1 MDPQRREFPPT
12 LPSSFDP
19 ADLPSPSPAVLQI
32 IRACARQEI
41 TSRQLSRLVSMDAV
55 LTAALLRIVNSA
67 YFGFAGKIK
76 TIPHAVT
83 IIGTRSLRNLVLCIS
98 VRDALRAKTIPGFD
112 RGAYTDDVLRR
123 AVCAR
128 CLGAAQGLDGDEC
141 FTLGLLQDFGLL
153 ALCYVLPEHAQRYAE
168 LRRASPEERYRLE
181 TTYFGTTHDQVG
193 QALASAWGL
202 PEEFTTAIGCHH
214 GSEAL
219 KPSPEHKLAC
229 IAQCADWMTAVFTAT
244 AKHAALTE
252 CRRHLEA
259 SFGMD
264 AAACEPLLER
274 ASELV
279 EQAAAD
285 LGMHLHEHI
294 RFEQVMREANLRL
307 AAENLSYQDLVWQLQ
322 ETLQERDQL
331 AHELDRELE
340 LAREVQRSLLP
351 RDNGPALPLT
361 GLNIPACELS
371 GDFYDYFR
379 VPDGRIYFSLADVA
393 GKGTN
398 AALLMVKTGTLFR
411 SLGKRLTAPEELL
424 QQINEELCETATR
437 GMFVTMI
444 AGVYD
449 PHLRQLRLVNA
460 GHPPALLLARH
471 GRVQAIAAAAP
482 PLGILSG
489 HDFPAITVTLGRSAL
504 YLFSDGVI
512 EAKLEDGR
520 TLGLRGLTRLL
531 LGLRELPPAARLQAV
546 VSRLQ
551 RAAGAARDDITLLLL
566 EDARGG
572 A

>member
-1 MDPQRREFPPT
+1 MRGFPPT
-12 LPSSFDP
+12 LPASFDP

-32 IRACARQEI
+32 IRACSRQEI

-67 YFGFAGKIK
+67 YFGFAEKIK

-112 RGAYTDDVLRR
+112 RAAYTDDVLRR

-128 CLGAAQGLDGDEC
+128 CLGTTQGLDGDEC

-153 ALCYVLPEHAQRYAE
+153 ALCYVLPEHAGRYAE
-168 LRRASPEERYRLE
+168 LRCASPEGRYHLE
-181 TTYFGTTHDQVG
+181 TNYFGTTHDRVG

-202 PEEFTTAIGCHH
+202 PEEFATAIGCHH
-214 GSEAL
+214 WSEMQNS
-219 KPSPEHKLAC
+219 SPERKLAR
-229 IAQCADWMTAVFTAT
+229 IALCADWMTAVFTAT
-244 AKHAALTE
+244 AKHATLAD
-252 CRRHLEA
+252 CQQHLQA

-264 AAACEPLLER
+264 ATACEQLLER

-294 RFEQVMREANLRL
+294 SFEHVMREANLRL

-322 ETLQERDQL
+322 ETLQERDRL
-331 AHELDRELE
+331 AHELNRELE
-340 LAREVQRSLLP
+340 LAREIQRSLLP
-351 RDNGPALPLT
+351 RDNDAALPLT
-361 GLNIPACELS
+361 GLNVPARQLS

-379 VPDGRIYFSLADVA
+379 LPDGRLYFSLADVA

-411 SLGKRLTAPEELL
+411 SLGKRLTAPEALL
-424 QQINEELCETATR
+424 QQINEELCETAIR

-444 AGVYD
+444 AGLYD
-449 PHLRQLRLVNA
+449 PHRGQLRLVNA

-471 GRVQAIAAAAP
+471 GKVQAIAAAAP

-489 HDFPAITVTLGRSAL
+489 HEFPAITVTLGRSAL

-512 EAKLEDGR
+512 EGKLEDGR
-520 TLGLRGLTRLL
+520 ALGLRGLMRLL
-531 LGLRELPPAARLQAV
+531 LALRELPPADRLQAV
-546 VSRLQ
+546 VARLQ
-551 RAAGAARDDITLLLL
+551 RAPGTARDDITLLLL
-566 EDARGG
+566 EDAHGVT
-572 A
+572 